1 MKLNNK
7 IKIFIIILL
16 NIIIQSTILS
26 RLKIFGVIPNLSI
39 PIIVNLSLGFGTFV
53 GGYNALII
61 GLIEDA
67 VFSSV
72 IGVRAL
78 IYYLMGFLIG
88 DSKIRINKEDY
99 RTGVFLTAI
108 CTVINMV
115 ISYIIYL
122 ILGKNIELLTYLS
135 GGVFIEI
142 LENIILYLILYR
154 IFKKIFTFPDFRV

>member
-1 MKLNNK
+1 
-7 IKIFIIILL
+7 
-16 NIIIQSTILS
+16 
-26 RLKIFGVIPNLSI
+26 
-39 PIIVNLSLGFGTFV
+39 
-53 GGYNALII
+53 
-61 GLIEDA
+61 
-67 VFSSV
+67 
-72 IGVRAL
+72 
-78 IYYLMGFLIG
+78 MGFLIG